1 MRFKFAKFLAGE
13 GRKIGLVSRERLS
26 LSVCEGASYI
36 SFLLFLSRADFEGGE
51 RGFFFL
57 FRKRWEKVKKGEISL
72 QDAAAAAAASVPVGG
87 GFTGDFQFVPR
98 S

>member
-36 SFLLFLSRADFEGGE
+36 SLLFFLSRADFERGE
-51 RGFFFL
+51 RGFFL
-57 FRKRWEKVKKGEISL
+57 FRKRWGKVKKGEISL
-72 QDAAAAAAASVPVGG
+72 QDAAAAAASVPVGE

>member
-36 SFLLFLSRADFEGGE
+36 SLLLFLSRADFERGE

-57 FRKRWEKVKKGEISL
+57 FRKRWGKVKTGEISL
-72 QDAAAAAAASVPVGG
+72 QDAAAAASVPVGG